1 MPEDLPVSAWTTSD
15 MPNLAGRIAIVT
27 GATSGIGYEAALALA
42 AHGAETVLAVR
53 DTTRGQACA
62 ARIRSAHRDAKVTVS
77 ELDLASLASVR
88 GFAER
93 TAASTKRID
102 LLLNNAGLGLQS
114 SRAVTVDGFERQFGT
129 NHLGHFALTGLLM
142 PVLLAAPSPRIVTI
156 SSIAHRRGRID
167 FGDLQTE
174 RPYDGR
180 KAYGQSKLANLMFAL
195 ELDRRAR
202 EASSRL
208 VSVAA
213 HPGVS
218 STGFIAATGMPGMM
232 VSVATL
238 AIGVLGQN
246 AARGALPGL
255 YAATMPDV
263 TGGQYWGP
271 DGLLEV
277 RGNPAL
283 AQVSTHAQD
292 SAVWSRL
299 WGVSEQLTGVT
310 YPPLA

>member
-1 MPEDLPVSAWTTSD
+1 MTAWTTSD
-15 MPNLAGRIAIVT
+15 MPDLAGRTVIVT

-62 ARIRSAHRDAKVTVS
+62 ARIRTAHRDAKVTVG

-88 GFAER
+88 RFAER
-93 TAASTKRID
+93 TLGNTPRID
-102 LLLNNAGLGLQS
+102 VLLNNAGLGLQTK
-114 SRAVTVDGFERQFGT
+114 RATTVDGFERQFGT
-129 NHLGHFALTGLLM
+129 NHLGHFALTGLLI
-142 PVLLAAPSPRIVTI
+142 PALLAAPSPRVVTI

-167 FGDLQTE
+167 FADLQTE

-180 KAYGQSKLANLMFAL
+180 KAYGQSKLATRLCAL
-195 ELDRRAR
+195 ELPRRAR

-208 VSVAA
+208 VSLAA

-255 YAATMPDV
+255 YAATMDV
-263 TGGQYWGP
+263 AGGQYWGP

-283 AQVSTHAQD
+283 AQVSAHAQD
-292 SAVWSRL
+292 PAVWSQL
-299 WGVSEQLTGVT
+299 WSVSEKLTGVT
-310 YPPLA
+310 YPSLC

>member
-1 MPEDLPVSAWTTSD
+1 MTAWTTNDIPDLS
-15 MPNLAGRIAIVT
+15 GRTAVVT

-42 AHGAETVLAVR
+42 AHGAETTLAVR
-53 DTTRGQACA
+53 DNARGQACA
-62 ARIRSAHRDAKVTVS
+62 TRIRNAHRGAKVNVS
-77 ELDLASLASVR
+77 VLDLASLASVR
-88 GFAER
+88 AFAER
-93 TAASTKRID
+93 TIADTPKID

-114 SRAVTVDGFERQFGT
+114 KRAVTVDGFERQFGT
-129 NHLGHFALTGLLM
+129 NHLGHFALTGLLV
-142 PVLLAAPSPRIVTI
+142 PALLAGPSPRVVTI
-156 SSIAHRRGRID
+156 SSVAHRRGKID
-167 FGDLQTE
+167 FDDLQTE

-202 EASSRL
+202 EAVSRL
-208 VSVAA
+208 MSVAA

-263 TGGQYWGP
+263 TSGQYWGP

-292 SAVWSRL
+292 RAVWARL
-299 WGVSEQLTGVT
+299 WTESENLTGVVF
-310 YPPLA
+310 PPLG

>member
-1 MPEDLPVSAWTTSD
+1 MTAWTTNQIPD
-15 MPNLAGRIAIVT
+15 LTGRTVIVT

-42 AHGAETVLAVR
+42 AHGADTVLAVR
-53 DTTRGQACA
+53 DTVRGEACA
-62 ARIRSAHRDAKVTVS
+62 TRIRTAHGRAKVSVS
-77 ELDLASLASVR
+77 ALDLASLASIR
-88 GFAER
+88 AFAER
-93 TAASTKRID
+93 TNAALPRID
-102 LLLNNAGLGLQS
+102 VLLNNAGLGLQS
-114 SRAVTVDGFERQFGT
+114 KRAVTVDGFERQFGT

-142 PVLLAAPSPRIVTI
+142 PTLLQAPAPRVVSIA
-156 SSIAHRRGRID
+156 SIAHRRGRID
-167 FGDLQTE
+167 FDDLQTE

-202 EASSRL
+202 KAGSKLASI
-208 VSVAA
+208 AA

-218 STGFIAATGMPGMM
+218 STGFVAATGMPGMM
-232 VSVATL
+232 ARVATM

-246 AARGALPGL
+246 AARGALPSL

-277 RGNPAL
+277 RGDPSL
-283 AQVSTHAQD
+283 AQISPHAQNHT
-292 SAVWSRL
+292 VWLRL
-299 WGVSEQLTGVT
+299 WDESEKLTGVVF
-310 YPPLA
+310 PPLK